1 MSTFTRTTVSTSEEV
16 SNANIERQEA
26 DRPADGTT
34 PPSFWNKLPR
44 IGDQKQKNYHV
55 FPTHSISRPSCL
67 SRDAE
72 KTPSFVGFRNLMIIV
87 LGAHSS
93 QTRYKQRTD
102 MQYPSRL

>member
-1 MSTFTRTTVSTSEEV
+1 MSTLTRTTVSTSEEI
-16 SNANIERQEA
+16 SNANMERREA

-34 PPSFWNKLPR
+34 SPSFWNKLPR
-44 IGDQKQKNYHV
+44 IREQKQKNSHV
-55 FPTHSISRPSCL
+55 FPTHSVSRPSCL

-93 QTRYKQRTD
+93 QMRCKQRTD